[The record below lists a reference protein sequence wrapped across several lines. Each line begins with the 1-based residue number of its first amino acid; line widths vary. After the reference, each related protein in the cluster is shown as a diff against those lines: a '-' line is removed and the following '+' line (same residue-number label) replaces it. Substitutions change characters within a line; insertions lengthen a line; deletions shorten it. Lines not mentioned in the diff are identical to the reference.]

1 MTRWPHDE
9 PAVPG
14 GMAGSAGSARIR
26 PYLSGGGPMPTG
38 PAQEA
43 HVEALRPFIMT
54 SGRVPGQG
62 YNFEV
67 ETQVTTRSDHP
78 DERRSARLTRELGAI
93 VALCAEPMSVAEI
106 SAALHLHLGVTKVLV
121 GDLHAAGYV
130 DVYSFDISPVDSD
143 LILRVMRGLRAIA

>member
-1 MTRWPHDE
+1 MTRWPRDE
-9 PAVPG
+9 PG
-14 GMAGSAGSARIR
+14 GAGSAGAARIR
-26 PYLSGGGPMPTG
+26 PYLSRGAPAPTG
-38 PAQEA
+38 PTQAA
-43 HVEALRPFIMT
+43 PVAALRPFIMT
-54 SGRVPGQG
+54 AGRVPGQG
-62 YNFEV
+62 YNFEM
-67 ETQVTTRSDHP
+67 ETQVTTRTDHP
-78 DERRSARLTRELGAI
+78 DGQRSARLTRELGAI